1 MSRRFKLIVTDLD
14 DTLLRGNKTVSVYSS
29 RILQDCLDAGL
40 FVAYATA
47 RPMRSTDYLAASFL
61 PKICIYHNGAVI
73 RHHDGSFEHM
83 GIEHQALSA
92 MIASIQS
99 RFPGCELAAES
110 NDRIYANFDVGKLWT
125 GLPYTKTEF
134 ESIPFTVAD
143 KFIVNLNDD
152 NEEIEALKACLPSGV
167 YLEMSKD
174 KVGMI
179 MNREATKINAIRKI
193 CIREHIELGE
203 VVCFGD
209 DSNDLEM
216 IRQCGLGVAVANA
229 KEDVLSVADESA
241 SEIV

>member
-1 MSRRFKLIVTDLD
+1 
-14 DTLLRGNKTVSVYSS
+14 
-29 RILQDCLDAGL
+29 
-40 FVAYATA
+40 
-47 RPMRSTDYLAASFL
+47 
-61 PKICIYHNGAVI
+61 
-73 RHHDGSFEHM
+73 
-83 GIEHQALSA
+83 
-92 MIASIQS
+92 
-99 RFPGCELAAES
+99 
-110 NDRIYANFDVGKLWT
+110 
-125 GLPYTKTEF
+125 
-134 ESIPFTVAD
+134 
-143 KFIVNLNDD
+143 
-152 NEEIEALKACLPSGV
+152 
-167 YLEMSKD
+167 MSKD